1 MVANSC
7 FQQLGC
13 LVLAYGTASTDLN
26 SAGSAV
32 HTVSATCAFT
42 CRVQSAVHC
51 CYTAIMQHL
60 VVFVIPDTFNV
71 PAKSVLAS
79 RCCEQPGCISPFS

>member
-1 MVANSC
+1 MVASNC
-7 FQQLGC
+7 FQQLDC

-26 SAGSAV
+26 SVDSAV
-32 HTVSATCAFT
+32 HTVSGTCAFT

-60 VVFVIPDTFNV
+60 FVFVI
-71 PAKSVLAS
+71 S
-79 RCCEQPGCISPFS
+79 